1 MTRGNALLLV
11 IVLGIG
17 ANFQSGY
24 HATALSSPTPFIK
37 HFINSSWY
45 ERYEETPPSEK
56 VRMIW
61 SLIVSSYP
69 VGGLFGS
76 WSFKFIAGNL
86 GRKKG
91 VICGSC
97 ISIIAAIIMLT
108 SKISKSFEMIII
120 ARLLFGFG
128 AGLGCCLHL
137 TYLTEIS
144 PKNIRGRVTLTYSN
158 FFSLGKVIG
167 GLLGLSEIFGT
178 EDLWIVALTFPACF
192 LVAHVVVFPFFP
204 ESPRYLFIEKGD
216 EEACRKALQSLW
228 GPGDYRQEMDE
239 MLVEQA
245 AIEAAHPKTPLQL
258 MKDRT
263 VRWQLVTAVCIFLF
277 NNLSGMFVI
286 HNFSFVIFMG
296 AGIPEDKIRYIS
308 LGLLMC
314 EVIVSM
320 STSLLIDRFGRRPLI
335 CGGFGAMCCGWVL
348 VTVLLNLKGSSS
360 WVSYVSAAL
369 IILII
374 VFHSGGPGAATS
386 PLIGELFVQSDRL
399 AAFVI
404 IGMLGCLG
412 MAVLGFAFPFLII
425 YLGSYSFVLFAC
437 VCLLASLYTF
447 FIVPETKGKT
457 MLEIAEEFKAIS
469 LCRRS
474 ANNP

>member
-1 MTRGNALLLV
+1 
-11 IVLGIG
+11 
-17 ANFQSGY
+17 
-24 HATALSSPTPFIK
+24 
-37 HFINSSWY
+37 
-45 ERYEETPPSEK
+45 
-56 VRMIW
+56 MIW
-61 SLIVSSYP
+61 SLIVSSFG

-108 SKISKSFEMIII
+108 CKITKSFEMIIM
-120 ARLLFGFG
+120 ARLLLGFG

-137 TYLTEIS
+137 IYLTEIS
-144 PKNIRGRVTLTYSN
+144 PKTIRGRVTLTLAN
-158 FFSLGKVIG
+158 FFSLGKVTG

-192 LVAHVVVFPFFP
+192 LVVHVFVFPFFP

-245 AIEAAHPKTPLQL
+245 AIEAARPKSPVQL

-263 VRWQLVTAVCIFLF
+263 VRWQLVTAVSIFLL
-277 NNLSGMFVI
+277 NLLSGMSVI
-286 HNFSFVIFMG
+286 HTFSFDIFIES
-296 AGIPEDKIRYIS
+296 GIPEDKIRYIS

-314 EVIVSM
+314 ELIASM

-335 CGGFGAMCCGWVL
+335 CVGFGAMCCGWVL
-348 VTVLLNLKGSSS
+348 VTVLLNLKGSNA

-469 LCRRS
+469 LCGKS
-474 ANNP
+474 SSEQL